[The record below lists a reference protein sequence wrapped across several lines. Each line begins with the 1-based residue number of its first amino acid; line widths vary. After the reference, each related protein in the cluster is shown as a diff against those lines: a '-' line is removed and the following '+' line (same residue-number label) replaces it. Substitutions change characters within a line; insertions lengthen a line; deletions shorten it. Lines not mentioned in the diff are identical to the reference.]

1 MLKGYFFSGE
11 IFSNLAMIK
20 KKKKKTLE
28 GKEERQKEKQNKEM
42 RKEKGS

>member
-20 KKKKKTLE
+20 KKKKPLE
-28 GKEERQKEKQNKEM
+28 GKEERQKEKYNKEM